1 MPEDTSVYTGAMPT
15 REGELTVEMHGMAP
29 VPVANRYG
37 GIHRIFTIWFTP
49 NLVPAA
55 FFIGVLALD
64 LGFALGAVAI
74 VTGTVLGALLVSVL
88 CSWGPRTGVG
98 QLPLARLQFGK
109 TVVVPGLL
117 MWFSTIAWDAINAI
131 FGAEAIHL
139 LMHVPFW
146 TGLLIVLVMQGL
158 LGVFGYELM
167 HTFERWGSIVLGLL
181 FLAITVKIVQIGSIH
196 SVATVHGG
204 AKAGTF
210 ILMTTI
216 AASFVVSWA
225 AYASEY
231 SRYLKPDT
239 SRAAIFSLTLAGTVL
254 SSVWIEIL
262 GLAAAAAATDN
273 TAGGIQHLL
282 GGGLLGALALVAIWI
297 GTVAVNAMNDYSGS
311 LALQAAGF
319 RVRRP
324 VVAVIVTVL
333 AFFLTLWL
341 NTGDLA
347 AMFENVLLF
356 IIYWVPPF
364 AAIQMVDWW
373 RKRGLMNTGDVVGS
387 VLKPGWDALVALAAG
402 FLAST
407 PFMDTSFYV
416 GSASA
421 FWLQGGDIAFG
432 VGFVAGLVIYAGV
445 RWLETGTLRDAAAA
459 VPVAGF
465 RGEGSR
471 YQPGCDDPLNPAGVP
486 APTTLRDHE
495 I

>member
-1 MPEDTSVYTGAMPT
+1 MSDDTSVYAGVMPS
-15 REGELTVEMHGMAP
+15 REGELSLEMHGMAP
-29 VPVANRYG
+29 IPVANRYG
-37 GIHRIFTIWFTP
+37 GQHRIFTIWFTP

-55 FFIGVLALD
+55 FFIGVLALN
-64 LGFALGAVAI
+64 LGFALGATAI
-74 VTGTVLGALLVSVL
+74 VLGTVLGALLVSVL
-88 CSWGPRTGVG
+88 CSWGPSTGVG

-139 LMHVPFW
+139 LIHVPFW
-146 TGLLIVLVMQGL
+146 VGLLVVLVMQGL

-181 FLAITVKIVQIGSIH
+181 FVAITVKIVQIGNFS

-204 AKAGTF
+204 AQAGTF

-231 SRYLKPDT
+231 SRYMKPDT
-239 SRAAIFSLTLAGTVL
+239 SRTAIFSLTLAGTVL
-254 SSVWIEIL
+254 SSVWIELL
-262 GLAAAAAATDN
+262 GLAAAAAATDD

-282 GGGLLGALALVAIWI
+282 GGGFLGVLALIAIWI

-319 RVRRP
+319 KVRRP
-324 VVAVIVTVL
+324 VVAVVVTVV

-347 AMFENVLLF
+347 TKFENVLLF
-356 IIYWVPPF
+356 ITYWVPPF

-373 RKRGLMNTGDVVGS
+373 RKHGVMNTRDVVGS
-387 VLKPGWDALVALAAG
+387 VLKPGWDALAALVIGFVAAI
-402 FLAST
+402 
-407 PFMDTSFYV
+407 PFMDTSLYV
-416 GSASA
+416 GYASA
-421 FWLQGGDIAFG
+421 HWLQGGDLAFG
-432 VGFVAGLVIYAGV
+432 VGFVVGLVVYAAIRRV
-445 RWLETGTLRDAAAA
+445 ETGTLRD
-459 VPVAGF
+459 PVAG
-465 RGEGSR
+465 RAAARQGAR
-471 YQPGCDDPLNPAGVP
+471 
-486 APTTLRDHE
+486 
-495 I
+495 

>member
-1 MPEDTSVYTGAMPT
+1 MSDDTSVYAGVMPS
-15 REGELTVEMHGMAP
+15 REGELSLEMHGMAP
-29 VPVANRYG
+29 IPLANRYG
-37 GIHRIFTIWFTP
+37 GLHRIFTIWFTP

-55 FFIGVLALD
+55 FFIGVLALN
-64 LGFALGAVAI
+64 LGFALGTAAI
-74 VTGTVLGALLVSVL
+74 VLGTVLGALLVSVL
-88 CSWGPRTGVG
+88 CTWGPSTGVG
-98 QLPLARLQFGK
+98 QLPLARLQFGQ

-139 LMHVPFW
+139 LIHVPFW
-146 TGLLIVLVMQGL
+146 LGLLIVLVMQGL

-181 FLAITVKIVQIGSIH
+181 FIAITVKIAAIGNFS

-204 AKAGTF
+204 AQAGTF

-231 SRYLKPDT
+231 SRYMKPDT
-239 SRAAIFSLTLAGTVL
+239 SRTAIFSLTLAGTVL
-254 SSVWIEIL
+254 SSVWIELL
-262 GLAAAAAATDN
+262 GLAAAAAATDD

-282 GGGLLGALALVAIWI
+282 GGGLLGVLALIAIWI

-319 RVRRP
+319 KVRRP
-324 VVAVIVTVL
+324 VVAVVVTVV

-347 AMFENVLLF
+347 TKFENVLLF
-356 IIYWVPPF
+356 ITYWVPPF

-373 RKRGLMNTGDVVGS
+373 RKHGVMDTRDVVGA
-387 VLKPGWDALVALAAG
+387 VLKPGWDALAALVIGFAA
-402 FLAST
+402 AV
-407 PFMDTSFYV
+407 PFMDTSLYV
-416 GSASA
+416 GYASSH
-421 FWLQGGDIAFG
+421 WLQGGDIAFG
-432 VGFVAGLVIYAGV
+432 VGFVVGLIVYAGI
-445 RWLETGTLRDAAAA
+445 RRAETGTLRD
-459 VPVAGF
+459 P
-465 RGEGSR
+465 
-471 YQPGCDDPLNPAGVP
+471 VP
-486 APTTLRDHE
+486 ARQGA
-495 I
+495 

>member
-1 MPEDTSVYTGAMPT
+1 MSDDTSVYAGVMPS
-15 REGELTVEMHGMAP
+15 REGELSLEMHGMAP
-29 VPVANRYG
+29 IPLANRYG
-37 GIHRIFTIWFTP
+37 GLHRIFTIWFTP

-55 FFIGVLALD
+55 FFIGVLALN
-64 LGFALGAVAI
+64 LGFALGTLAI
-74 VTGTVLGALLVSVL
+74 AAGTVLGALLVSVL
-88 CSWGPRTGVG
+88 CSWGPSTGVG

-139 LMHVPFW
+139 LIHVPFW
-146 TGLLIVLVMQGL
+146 LGLLIVLVMQGL

-181 FLAITVKIVQIGSIH
+181 FIAITVKIVQIGDFS

-204 AKAGTF
+204 AQAGTF

-231 SRYLKPDT
+231 SRYMKPDT
-239 SRAAIFSLTLAGTVL
+239 SRKAIFALTLAGTTL
-254 SSVWIEIL
+254 SSVWIELL
-262 GLAAAAAATDN
+262 GLAAAAAATDD

-282 GGGLLGALALVAIWI
+282 GGGWLGVLALIAIWI

-319 RVRRP
+319 KVRRP
-324 VVAVIVTVL
+324 VVAVVVTVI

-347 AMFENVLLF
+347 TKFENVLLF
-356 IIYWVPPF
+356 ITYWVPPF

-373 RKRGLMNTGDVVGS
+373 RKHGKMNTRDVVGAA
-387 VLKPGWDALVALAAG
+387 LKPGWDALAALVIGFAA
-402 FLAST
+402 AV
-407 PFMDTSFYV
+407 PFMDTSLYV
-416 GSASA
+416 GYASSH
-421 FWLQGGDIAFG
+421 WLQGGDIAFG
-432 VGFVAGLVIYAGV
+432 VGFVVGLVVYAGI
-445 RWLETGTLRDAAAA
+445 RRAETGTLRD
-459 VPVAGF
+459 
-465 RGEGSR
+465 
-471 YQPGCDDPLNPAGVP
+471 P
-486 APTTLRDHE
+486 APRRTASRQGA
-495 I
+495 

>member
-1 MPEDTSVYTGAMPT
+1 MSDDTSVYAGVMPS
-15 REGELTVEMHGMAP
+15 REGELSLEMHGMAP
-29 VPVANRYG
+29 IPLANRYG
-37 GIHRIFTIWFTP
+37 GLHRVFTIWFTP

-55 FFIGVLALD
+55 FFIGVLALN
-64 LGFALGAVAI
+64 LGFALGAAAI
-74 VTGTVLGALLVSVL
+74 VLGTVLGALLVSVL
-88 CSWGPRTGVG
+88 CSWGPSTGVG
-98 QLPLARLQFGK
+98 QLPLARLQFGR

-139 LMHVPFW
+139 LIHVPFW
-146 TGLLIVLVMQGL
+146 LGLLIVLVMQGL

-181 FLAITVKIVQIGSIH
+181 FIAITVKIVQIGNFS

-204 AKAGTF
+204 AQAGTF

-231 SRYLKPDT
+231 SRYMKPDT

-254 SSVWIEIL
+254 SSVWIELL
-262 GLAAAAAATDN
+262 GLAAAAAATND

-282 GGGLLGALALVAIWI
+282 GGGWLGVLALIAIWI

-319 RVRRP
+319 KVRRP
-324 VVAVIVTVL
+324 VVAVAVTVI

-347 AMFENVLLF
+347 TKFENVLLF
-356 IIYWVPPF
+356 ITYWVPPF

-373 RKRGLMNTGDVVGS
+373 RKHGVMNTRDVVGA
-387 VLKPGWDALVALAAG
+387 VLKPGWDALAALVIGFAA
-402 FLAST
+402 AV
-407 PFMDTSFYV
+407 PFMDTSLYV
-416 GSASA
+416 GYASSH
-421 FWLQGGDIAFG
+421 WLQGGDIAFG
-432 VGFVAGLVIYAGV
+432 VGFIVGLVVYAGI
-445 RWLETGTLRDAAAA
+445 RRLETGSFRDASPAVLGPAA
-459 VPVAGF
+459 VTP
-465 RGEGSR
+465 
-471 YQPGCDDPLNPAGVP
+471 
-486 APTTLRDHE
+486 
-495 I
+495 